1 MADEYVLKKNV
12 IDALISDKV
21 EITDVHRAIGG
32 ERDFEVLNVTCDR
45 HADMVMALPAADVR
59 PVRRGRWL
67 NVVSAIVDTTG
78 NCSECRKEAVWRT
91 RNKPYTIC
99 PNCGADMRE
108 G

>member
-1 MADEYVLKKNV
+1 MADECIKVD
-12 IDALISDKV
+12 DAINRAYELYEESDFIKAEELSAFV
-21 EITDVHRAIGG
+21 KSIPV
-32 ERDFEVLNVTCDR
+32 
-45 HADMVMALPAADVR
+45 ADVR
-59 PVRRGRWL
+59 PVVHARWL

-99 PNCGADMRE
+99 PNCGAKMDGE

>member
-45 HADMVMALPAADVR
+45 HADMVMAIPAADVR
-59 PVRRGRWL
+59 E
-67 NVVSAIVDTTG
+67 VVTCAK
-78 NCSECRKEAVWRT
+78 CRYYSEKRKE
-91 RNKPYTIC
+91 
-99 PNCGADMRE
+99 CGHINGLSELVFPTDYCSYGSVMRE
-108 G
+108 VDDG